1 MKLLDAIS
9 ASTASSP
16 DMRRA
21 ALLLHSMPADDREWL
36 LEQLSPRERSRL
48 SPLLAELQSLG
59 MPTDPTLVSEALST
73 AESDSPQN
81 TLAHSA
87 MVQALLR
94 EPDHLIVTLLR
105 CGPWAWQAALFASCT
120 PARRRAIEAALQ
132 ASTAEPTHAPALR
145 EALIEGVRERVAQA
159 TRRAQPGPGES
170 NWLRGWRQLTAR
182 FTGPRL

>member
-1 MKLLDAIS
+1 MKLLDALS
-9 ASTASSP
+9 ASTASSL

-21 ALLLHSMPADDREWL
+21 ALLLHSMSTDDREWL
-36 LEQLSPRERSRL
+36 LEQLSPPERSRL

-73 AESDSPQN
+73 AKSDSPQH

-132 ASTAEPTHAPALR
+132 AATADPAPAPALR
-145 EALIEGVRERVAQA
+145 EALIEGVRERAAQS
-159 TRRAQPGPGES
+159 TRSSQSGPGES
-170 NWLRGWRQLTAR
+170 SWQRGWRQLAAR
-182 FTGPRL
+182 FTGRRL